1 MYQQTN
7 KVVIKQY
14 TRCITTMA
22 RFDYPERWPTLLTA
36 DIPNALNS
44 KNEKGIY
51 TGLLALLG
59 LVKKYE
65 YEMDEDREPLNQ
77 ILSNSFGILG
87 DLINMLIDHT
97 QNEIALSILHLICKV
112 FYVSNQLLLAPSLT
126 QPGALDPWM
135 GFFKKLLD

>member
-22 RFDYPERWPTLLTA
+22 RFDYPERWPTLLTV

-51 TGLLALLG
+51 TGLLALFG

-65 YEMDEDREPLNQ
+65 YEMDEDREPLN
-77 ILSNSFGILG
+77 
-87 DLINMLIDHT
+87 
-97 QNEIALSILHLICKV
+97 
-112 FYVSNQLLLAPSLT
+112 
-126 QPGALDPWM
+126 
-135 GFFKKLLD
+135 